1 MNTNVVYKPG
11 KPHYNVTPNSS
22 SNTQF
27 NSLLKAEKNG
37 QKTNS
42 GKQPKY
48 ITNSVESQKS
58 IKTSPIPED
67 KDAQIRQQAQLILI
81 LKSITQADLAFENL
95 NSNVRPSVHT
105 NRVEV
110 DAD

>member
-1 MNTNVVYKPG
+1 MNTNVTYKPN

-27 NSLLKAEKNG
+27 NSLLKAEKNQ

-42 GKQPKY
+42 GKAAPKY

-67 KDAQIRQQAQLILI
+67 KDAQIR
-81 LKSITQADLAFENL
+81 
-95 NSNVRPSVHT
+95 
-105 NRVEV
+105 
-110 DAD
+110 